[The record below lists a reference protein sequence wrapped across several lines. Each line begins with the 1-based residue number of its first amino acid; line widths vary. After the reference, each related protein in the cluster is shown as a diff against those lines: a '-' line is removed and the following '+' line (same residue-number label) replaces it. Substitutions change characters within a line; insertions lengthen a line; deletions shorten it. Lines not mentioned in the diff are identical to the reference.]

1 MIEGSTLSQTLD
13 ALQRRGFVATF
24 TVADRALRVRGSDR
38 TFRPEQL
45 TIREHHRFEG
55 VSDPDDMAIVYAVEG
70 PDGTRGVL
78 IDAFGVYA
86 NPAVGAV
93 LDRMRMEMPASRALA
108 EADGSFVTGPVK
120 LAEAALFTDLYEL
133 TMAASYFREG
143 MHAPATFSL
152 FVRKLPARRSYLIAA
167 GLQDVLDYL
176 ASFRFSDECLN
187 YLRSLEI
194 FAADFLAF
202 LRNLRFTGSVRAVAE
217 GTLVFGDEPIVEVT
231 APIIEAQLVETAV
244 LNFNHLQTLLASKA
258 SRSVIAARGRTLV
271 DFGLRR
277 THGLDA
283 GLKAARC
290 AFLAGVDMTSNVL
303 AGLAYSVP
311 PAGTMAHSYVEAF
324 PREIDSFRAFA
335 RDFPLRTTLLI
346 DTYDTRVAAR
356 KAVIV
361 AKEMEARG
369 ERLSGVR
376 LDSGDLLRL
385 SKDVRAILD
394 AAGLS
399 YVRIFASGGLDED
412 EVARLLENEAPID
425 AFGIGTRLNVSA
437 DAPYLDMAYKLVEYD
452 GRKVL
457 KLSEGKRT
465 WVGQKQVFRSR
476 DGRGQFAGDVIGL
489 AEEGASGAEPLLAT
503 FMAGGRLARP
513 HPSLP
518 EVRRHCAAQL
528 AALPEEFRRLRDPH
542 TYPVRVSERLA
553 EAQNALE
560 ARVRL
565 LEVERPLPSVP

>member
-1 MIEGSTLSQTLD
+1 MQPI
-13 ALQRRGFVATF
+13 
-24 TVADRALRVRGSDR
+24 
-38 TFRPEQL
+38 
-45 TIREHHRFEG
+45 
-55 VSDPDDMAIVYAVEG
+55 MAG
-70 PDGTRGVL
+70 
-78 IDAFGVYA
+78 
-86 NPAVGAV
+86 
-93 LDRMRMEMPASRALA
+93 
-108 EADGSFVTGPVK
+108 ADGSFVTGPVK

-143 MHAPATFSL
+143 MRAPATFSL

-187 YLRSLEI
+187 YLRSLDI

-202 LRNLRFTGSVRAVAE
+202 LRDLRFTGSVRAVAE

-258 SRSVIAARGRTLV
+258 SRSVIAAQGRALV

-303 AGLAYSVP
+303 AGLAYNIP

-335 RDFPLRTTLLI
+335 QAFPLRTTLLI
-346 DTYDTRVAAR
+346 DTYDTCVAAR

-369 ERLSGVR
+369 QRLSGVR

-412 EVARLLENEAPID
+412 EVVRLLENQAPID

-476 DGRGQFAGDVIGL
+476 DGRGQLAGDVIGL
-489 AEEGASGAEPLLAT
+489 AEEEGASGAEPLLAT
-503 FMAGGRLARP
+503 VMTDGRPARP

-542 TYPVRVSERLA
+542 AYPVRVSERLA

-560 ARVRL
+560 ARVRA
-565 LEVERPLPSVP
+565 LEVEPPLPCLP